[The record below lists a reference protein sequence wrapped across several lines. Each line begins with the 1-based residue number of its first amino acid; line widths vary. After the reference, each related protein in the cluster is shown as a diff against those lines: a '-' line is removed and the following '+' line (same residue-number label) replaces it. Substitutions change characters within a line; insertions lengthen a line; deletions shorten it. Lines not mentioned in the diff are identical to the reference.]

1 MNMTDGERARKS
13 TIGTAIL
20 VLVCFFNTV
29 PLFIISILANL
40 SSVRGIADLFYHVH
54 AVFIMPFAASARSW
68 AYLSVVSVSA
78 LRHHHIPDFSPA
90 FLLDHH
96 FLFPFWGLSVTVA
109 ELIILS

>member
-40 SSVRGIADLFYHVH
+40 SSVRC
-54 AVFIMPFAASARSW
+54 
-68 AYLSVVSVSA
+68 
-78 LRHHHIPDFSPA
+78 
-90 FLLDHH
+90 
-96 FLFPFWGLSVTVA
+96 
-109 ELIILS
+109 